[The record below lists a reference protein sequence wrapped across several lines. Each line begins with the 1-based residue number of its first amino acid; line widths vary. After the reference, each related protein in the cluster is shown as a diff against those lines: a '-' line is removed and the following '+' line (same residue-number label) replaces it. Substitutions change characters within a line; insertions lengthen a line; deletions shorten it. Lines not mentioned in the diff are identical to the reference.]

1 MDDDTRENSNGIA
14 GDISTRE
21 ADVEAPPQQVVRR
34 GGTFESFAYRDYT
47 LFWAGAFLSNIG
59 TWMQNAA
66 LAFVVYSFRSS
77 ETDSGIMNFAA
88 GIPVLL
94 LALYAGTLADRID
107 RKRLIIVT
115 QAVLLVQAA
124 ALGWLYGS
132 GHLAG
137 NPVASM
143 AWVVALSLVGGVMA
157 ALSFPAWQSILPDL
171 VPRESLLNA
180 IALNSAQFQSARLLG
195 PLVTAGLILLSVGY
209 ANIFYINA
217 ASFLFVIAALWAV
230 KPRPV
235 ERQPVVQGESA
246 WERLGVGIR
255 YALEHK
261 TTGMVIIST
270 AVLTMFGMPYM
281 TALLAAFVDKS
292 MGFSIA
298 GGLNGR
304 WTAIVLAANGLGAL
318 VSALI
323 VASLPHGVSRE
334 NLMRYGILAMALTL
348 IAYSFCHS
356 VWLVL
361 PLSALAGASLLT
373 TNSLANTSIQ
383 AAVPN
388 QLRGRVMSL
397 FVMSFMGLMPISALV
412 FGPLGQAIGPA
423 VAIRGGAVVLLAWAV
438 LLFARPGML
447 LAESR

>member
-1 MDDDTRENSNGIA
+1 MDEDTRENGNGIP

-66 LAFVVYSFRSS
+66 LAIVVYAFRRS
-77 ETDSGIMNFAA
+77 ETDSGLMNFAA
-88 GIPVLL
+88 GVPVLL

-107 RKRLIIVT
+107 RKRLIIAT
-115 QAVLLVQAA
+115 QAVLLVQAT

-137 NPVASM
+137 SPVASM

-195 PLVTAGLILLSVGY
+195 PLVAAGLILLSVGY

-230 KPRPV
+230 KPRAV
-235 ERQPVVQGESA
+235 ERQPAVDGESA
-246 WERLGVGIR
+246 WTRLSAGIR
-255 YALEHK
+255 YAREHE

-270 AVLTMFGMPYM
+270 AVLTVFGMPYM
-281 TALLAAFVDKS
+281 TALLPAFVDKS
-292 MGFSIA
+292 MHFTDQVA
-298 GGLNGR
+298 NGR
-304 WTAIVLAANGLGAL
+304 WVSIVLAANGLGAV

-323 VASLPHGVSRE
+323 VASLPRGVRRE

-361 PLSALAGASLLT
+361 PLSALAGAALLT

-447 LAESR
+447 LAENR